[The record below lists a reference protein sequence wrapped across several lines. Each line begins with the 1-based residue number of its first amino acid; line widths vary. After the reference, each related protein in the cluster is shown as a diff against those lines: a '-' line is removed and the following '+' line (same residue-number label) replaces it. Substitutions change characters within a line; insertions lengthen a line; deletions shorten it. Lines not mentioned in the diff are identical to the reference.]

1 MNTNAVLVPTHNRAA
16 RIIKFLEA
24 VVKNSLISDIYL
36 GIDKTDPQLNEY
48 KELVSKFP
56 KSNYVKIIETQSN
69 SMLQSLNMMSTLL
82 SPYYSF
88 LTFMGDDHIVK
99 THGWD
104 IELAN
109 PISKKFGISYP
120 NDLIQRE
127 KLPTAIMINSKVV
140 ELLGFFGHPI
150 FSHLYV
156 DNSWLEI
163 GKSLNNCNYFPNIVI
178 EHEHYSAGK
187 STNDLTYMKNNSE
200 EDYKKGLEE
209 FQLYMSKYHKK
220 IIRKIKFFEFIS
232 KFRNKLVAVY

>member
-1 MNTNAVLVPTHNRAA
+1 
-16 RIIKFLEA
+16 
-24 VVKNSLISDIYL
+24 
-36 GIDKTDPQLNEY
+36 
-48 KELVSKFP
+48 
-56 KSNYVKIIETQSN
+56 
-69 SMLQSLNMMSTLL
+69 
-82 SPYYSF
+82 
-88 LTFMGDDHIVK
+88 MGDDHIVK

-120 NDLIQRE
+120 NDLIQQE

-163 GKSLNNCNYFPNIVI
+163 GKSLNNCNYFPNVVI

-187 STNDLTYMKNNSE
+187 SSNDLTYMKNNSE

-209 FQLYMSKYHKK
+209 FQLYMKKYHKK
-220 IIRKIKFFEFIS
+220 MIRKIKFFEFIS
-232 KFRNKLVAVY
+232 KFRNKLKKLNFPYHFFMVLFHIELKLF